1 MLLVGEKAD
10 LVPVVSSTSS
20 PAVSSSSSKSR
31 DLRSLRRDL
40 MPGADFPANDFPLV
54 PASCRF
60 GIGLGLGSGW
70 GWGWDRVGVDQ
81 VWVGLYQT
89 DLGLMGWG
97 LDGSGW
103 VRHGNGMECALDCG
117 VPWHSMV
124 RCGIWCGTI
133 QCGTTC
139 VVHMV

>member
-1 MLLVGEKAD
+1 MAWGGMGWVGIGGGSGVWLWLVAVLGRWGVWRGPAAMLLVGEKAD

-60 GIGLGLGSGW
+60 GIAGTFYQAGPLVKEPLLGYW
-70 GWGWDRVGVDQ
+70 GKLIRRTQ
-81 VWVGLYQT
+81 K
-89 DLGLMGWG
+89 
-97 LDGSGW
+97 
-103 VRHGNGMECALDCG
+103 
-117 VPWHSMV
+117 
-124 RCGIWCGTI
+124 GTFI
-133 QCGTTC
+133 KRTPS
-139 VVHMV
+139 